1 MKKIIALL
9 LALVTVLALASC
21 RANAPTENESG
32 SQGESQTSPTEQTEP
47 KTQINVAVMSGP
59 TGMGAA
65 KLISDAAN
73 GSAANDCKFTVASSP
88 DEVTASIINGEFD
101 IACIP
106 TNLASVLYNKT
117 NGGIKCAAVNTLGV
131 LYILTN
137 GEEITSVADLKGKT
151 VYATNSGS
159 TPEFILDYVL
169 MKNGLDPDKDV
180 DIQFSDADSVS
191 NGLATGEIKIGMLPE
206 PKVTATL
213 AASGGAVSVA
223 LDMTEEWENASEGT
237 TVMQGCVVVNTA
249 FAEKNKDAVDSF
261 LSDYKASCDFAAS
274 DVEKASEYC
283 ETYGIIPKAAVAK
296 KAYPNC
302 NITYVDGDEMT
313 EKLTA
318 FLQVLYDADAK
329 SVGGKMPDDGFF
341 YKK

>member
-1 MKKIIALL
+1 MKKLIAL
-9 LALVTVLALASC
+9 VLALMMVFALVSC
-21 RANAPTENESG
+21 GDTAKDPSENSESVPSETQTKTEMN
-32 SQGESQTSPTEQTEP
+32 
-47 KTQINVAVMSGP
+47 IAVMSGP

-65 KLISDAAN
+65 KLMDDAAK
-73 GSAANDCKFTVASSP
+73 GEASNDCNFTVASSP

-106 TNLASVLYNKT
+106 TNLAAVLYNKT

-137 GEEITSVADLKGKT
+137 GEEITSVADLRGKT
-151 VYATNSGS
+151 VYATNAGS

-169 MKNGLDPDKDV
+169 SQNGLDPDKDV

-191 NGLATGEIKIGMLPE
+191 SGLATGEIKIGMLPE

-213 AASGGAVSVA
+213 AAANGNVKTA
-223 LDMTEEWENASEGT
+223 LDMTSEWEKASEGT
-237 TVMQGCVVVNTA
+237 TVMQGCIIVNSD
-249 FAEKNKDAVDSF
+249 FANEHKDALDAF
-261 LSDYKASCDFAAS
+261 LADYKASCDFALS

-302 NITYVDGDEMT
+302 NITYVDGGEMT